1 VQATPS
7 PNAPPLSN
15 APWSS
20 HAVIIVQGYETAIAL
35 VAGFIVWRLTYAA
48 IDRFFAKRLLLRHP
62 RITTYVS
69 PIKSISGFV
78 VLLVTG
84 LILLN
89 IWDVNIGPAVWSAGA
104 ITAVLAFGAQWI
116 VRDLLAGYSIFAE
129 NQFDVGDRIEI
140 TTGINSQIAGVVE
153 AIGLRTTRLIDRYG
167 RTVFIPNGNIY
178 ATTNLSKGVR
188 RLEIVLSLPW
198 RGSVDAMK
206 REILKVAT
214 AGAIE
219 VKIEADGVK
228 VSLDDF
234 DTNKAVFRISI
245 RTSLIDVDE
254 GSLRERIAA
263 ALQAKGWLN
272 GDSPAPQPAPPS
284 NPTAPA

>member
-1 VQATPS
+1 VQATPT
-7 PNAPPLSN
+7 PNAPQLSN

-20 HAVIIVQGYETAIAL
+20 HATIIVQGYETAIAL
-35 VAGFIVWRLTYAA
+35 VVGFVVWRLTYAA
-48 IDRFFAKRLLLRHP
+48 IDRFFARRLLLRHP
-62 RITTYVS
+62 RISTYLA
-69 PIKSISGFV
+69 PIKSITGFIV
-78 VLLVTG
+78 FLVIG
-84 LILLN
+84 LVLLN
-89 IWDVNIGPAVWSAGA
+89 IWNVNIGPAIWSAGA

-153 AIGLRTTRLIDRYG
+153 AIGLRTTRLVDRYG

-188 RLEIVLSLPW
+188 RLDIVLSLPW
-198 RGSVDAMK
+198 HGSVDAMK

-214 AGAIE
+214 ASAIE
-219 VKIEADGVK
+219 AKIDADGVK

-245 RTSLIDVDE
+245 RTPLVDVDE
-254 GSLRERIAA
+254 ASLRERIAGV
-263 ALQAKGWLN
+263 LQAEGWLN
-272 GDSPAPQPAPPS
+272 GNAPAPQPAPPS